1 VERVD
6 ALSAWQRLLVVS
18 GPSGVGKG
26 TVIRELLRLRPSAWL
41 SISTTTRAPRE
52 GEVDGVDY
60 YFVTRAQFEEMIA
73 AGGFLEWAEYAGNLY
88 GTACEPVADR
98 LTAGGSVVLEID
110 LAGAR
115 QVRTSH
121 PDALFV
127 FLAPP
132 DLAELRRRL
141 AGRGTETP
149 DIARRRLERAE
160 HELAAQGEFDHVVT
174 NSDVSAAAR
183 ELLQLWDSRGA

>member
-1 VERVD
+1 MSDWE
-6 ALSAWQRLLVVS
+6 RLLVVS

-41 SISTTTRAPRE
+41 SVSTTTRGPRQ
-52 GEVDGVDY
+52 GEIDGVDY
-60 YFVTRAQFEEMIA
+60 FFVTRAQFEEMIA

-88 GTACEPVADR
+88 GTACEPVAER
-98 LTAGGSVVLEID
+98 LAAGGHVVLEID

-121 PDALFV
+121 PEALFV
-127 FLAPP
+127 FIAPP

-141 AGRGTETP
+141 SGRGTEAP
-149 DIARRRLERAE
+149 DIAARRLERAR

-174 NSDVSAAAR
+174 NSAVSAAAA
-183 ELLQLWDSRGA
+183 ELLQLWDGRGA